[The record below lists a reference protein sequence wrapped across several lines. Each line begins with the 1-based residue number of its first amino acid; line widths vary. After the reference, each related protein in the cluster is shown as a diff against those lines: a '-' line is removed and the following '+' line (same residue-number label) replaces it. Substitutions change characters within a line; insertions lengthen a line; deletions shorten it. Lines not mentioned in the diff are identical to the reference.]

1 MDTCSKI
8 QPAFSLEVYIK
19 RILSIVITTHHR
31 EVITETKACSCV
43 KGTYSQET
51 IQ

>member
-1 MDTCSKI
+1 MDKRSKI

-19 RILSIVITTHHR
+19 RMLSIVITAHHR
-31 EVITETKACSCV
+31 EVITETKVCSCV